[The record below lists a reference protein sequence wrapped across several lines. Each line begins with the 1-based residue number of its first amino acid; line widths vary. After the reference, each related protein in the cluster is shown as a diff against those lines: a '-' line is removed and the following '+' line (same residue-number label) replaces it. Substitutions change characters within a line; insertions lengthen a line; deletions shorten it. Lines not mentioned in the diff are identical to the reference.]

1 MPRTSRP
8 PTTPP
13 APKGRR
19 DWRGTVVEG
28 QVKLRGLP
36 HPHLPPP
43 GCALVDPQKPLPLLQ
58 LTLCRSTVGGAA
70 VPAGDWRK
78 LKVWLWGVWSDR
90 IFDLVE
96 INDRVRIE
104 GGTWED
110 DKEAEPGGHADRLA
124 LPPKGASIGAAIFIT
139 GSRLEGDQWKVRVR
153 HAPHTARPQPGCH
166 QQRRERVLRA
176 RRRSRSR

>member
-1 MPRTSRP
+1 MPRAAKPTTP
-8 PTTPP
+8 PTPP
-13 APKGRR
+13 APKGRH

-43 GCALVDPQKPLPLLQ
+43 DCALVDPQKPLPLLQ
-58 LTLCRSTVGGAA
+58 LTLCRPSVDGAA
-70 VPAGDWRK
+70 VPAGAWRK

-90 IFDLVE
+90 VFDLVE

-110 DKEAEPGGHADRLA
+110 DTEAEPGDHADRLA
-124 LPPKGASIGAAIFIT
+124 LPPKGATIGATIFIT
-139 GSRLEGDQWKVRVR
+139 GSRLEGDQWKVRTR
-153 HAPHTARPQPGCH
+153 ASLEIARPSPRDTCAM
-166 QQRRERVLRA
+166 LRA
-176 RRRSRSR
+176 RRRSRPR